1 MFDAESRWRRVT
13 EWVIAREGILSED
26 ARDLAQ
32 DVAIGYIKQRGI
44 EPWND
49 PLPQMALLRCLIRN
63 VVTGYHR
70 HRARERE
77 GLQRLCAHL
86 CSVSQHNVEQF
97 AVEHLTF
104 NELLG
109 QMSPAMREIVGLM
122 LQGYTFREIAELLG
136 IPQGTVKARFYRGA
150 EELRQKV
157 SERCNQTAVPGD
169 FIIGMKHKPEG
180 SVRDKRQTSAG
191 ESNPRSKRDGTGG
204 SSLCRR
210 CRRKSH
216 GGGSVGGAISRG
228 GCGCGE
234 LVDMLTALPMFVR
247 LDTAQTVGVKVPG
260 IPVVV
265 PLGVM
270 PECPGSYTFR
280 RSQPQILWYPG
291 WDCDGNTGNRDN
303 LEQTRHKCYWRY
315 TVNGQERFW
324 VACSQ
329 WRDVGCTSDPVQ
341 YPLCATESNEKL
353 CADTTGICQTQ

>member
-1 MFDAESRWRRVT
+1 MSDAESRWRRVT

-32 DVAIGYIKQRGI
+32 DVAIGYIKQRGL

-49 PLPQMALLRCLIRN
+49 PLPQTALLHCLIRN

-77 GLQRLCAHL
+77 GLQRFCVHL
-86 CSVSQHNVEQF
+86 CSVSQHDVEQF

-109 QMSPAMREIVGLM
+109 QMSPAMREIADLM

-157 SERCNQTAVPGD
+157 CEGCNQTAVSGD
-169 FIIGMKHKPEG
+169 SIIGMTRTPER
-180 SVRDKRQTSAG
+180 SVRDERQTSAG
-191 ESNPRSKRDGTGG
+191 ESGPRSKRDGTGG

-216 GGGSVGGAISRG
+216 GGG
-228 GCGCGE
+228 
-234 LVDMLTALPMFVR
+234 
-247 LDTAQTVGVKVPG
+247 
-260 IPVVV
+260 
-265 PLGVM
+265 
-270 PECPGSYTFR
+270 
-280 RSQPQILWYPG
+280 
-291 WDCDGNTGNRDN
+291 
-303 LEQTRHKCYWRY
+303 
-315 TVNGQERFW
+315 
-324 VACSQ
+324 
-329 WRDVGCTSDPVQ
+329 
-341 YPLCATESNEKL
+341 
-353 CADTTGICQTQ
+353 